1 VLAELDRLVDWLETG
16 GVDTAELFGTT
27 DERDWMLRLT
37 AALLTM
43 LDEHEVDDS
52 GRCGRCREPRS
63 GLGRVLPGSRRAP
76 QCLVLRNTL
85 KAFGDTIEAVWSK
98 VLGALGSDMTEDEVR
113 DWLASAGEQDD
124 SWQNLSLF
132 SVDVVNGYGLDDGPR
147 DGTEFNRDLLRGAV
161 VGPEERTEPISGWF
175 RPSYLFS
182 EAPTE
187 QVTALRGVLDHDCEQ
202 TKVWRTP
209 EEMAAETAVLARID
223 DTLPILAQWFM
234 TRTGT
239 Y

>member
-1 VLAELDRLVDWLETG
+1 MLAELDRLVDWLETG

-43 LDEHEVDDS
+43 LDEHEVDDD
-52 GRCGRCREPRS
+52 GRCRRCREPRKM
-63 GLGRVLPGSRRAP
+63 LPGSRRAP
-76 QCLVLRNTL
+76 RCLVLRHTVE
-85 KAFGDTIEAVWSK
+85 AFGDTTEAVWSK

-124 SWQNLSLF
+124 SWQHLSLY

-147 DGTEFNRDLLRGAV
+147 DGTEFNREFLRETPV
-161 VGPEERTEPISGWF
+161 DPEERTEPISGWF
-175 RPSYLFS
+175 RPPYLFA
-182 EAPTE
+182 EDPTE
-187 QVTALRGVLDHDCEQ
+187 PGTALRVALDSYREQ
-202 TKVWRTP
+202 VKVWRTP
-209 EEMAAETAVLARID
+209 EEMAAETAVLARTD
-223 DTLPILAQWFM
+223 DTVPILAQRLT